1 MRYLYL
7 LVIFACSIAC
17 SEEKIHKFI
26 GNRYIQF
33 SENYKKDYSFV
44 YAGSTVE
51 RDTIYFK
58 VSSIG
63 PVCNYDR
70 YFEVKQV
77 KMYGMEYEYENGELV
92 DSAFVEKGLQAIPNV
107 HYVPLD
113 DPGLTDN
120 YKIPADSIWGVFPLV
135 VLRDASLK
143 HADRSLA
150 IELVINDEFEPSNQ
164 YRAEITLSDNIS
176 RPSNWS
182 MVRGV
187 LGEYGPVKHQLLI
200 DATGKTWDTEF
211 IATLTT
217 ELQTFYKFIAVRELE
232 KINEERAA
240 QGLSELREDDSDP
253 NSAIKFY

>member
-1 MRYLYL
+1 MRNLYL
-7 LVIFACSIAC
+7 LLLFICCIAC

-26 GNRYIQF
+26 GDRYIQF
-33 SENYKKDYSFV
+33 TENYKKDYSFV
-44 YAGSTVE
+44 YAGSTVV
-51 RDTIYFK
+51 RDTLYLR

-92 DSAFVEKGLQAIPNV
+92 DSAFVEKGLQAVPNV
-107 HYVPLD
+107 HYVAFDVPELM
-113 DPGLTDN
+113 DN

-135 VLRDASLK
+135 VLRDPSLK
-143 HADRSLA
+143 KADRSLS
-150 IELVINDEFEPSNQ
+150 IELVMNDEFEPSAQ

-182 MVRGV
+182 VVRVV

-200 DATGKTWDTEF
+200 DATGKAWDSEF
-211 IATLTT
+211 IATLTM
-217 ELQTFYKFIAVRELE
+217 ELQTFYKFIAVKELE
-232 KINEERAA
+232 RINEERAM
-240 QGLSELREDDSDP
+240 QGLSELREDDNDP